1 MEQGGVLWGVEGTTV
16 GSLATG
22 SIANSSVFS
31 TFTTTPL
38 HFGINQVVK
47 MTIDS
52 SGNVGIGTTSP
63 TTTGGSAGGS
73 ITLNSN
79 SATSSAGVIIMA
91 NAASKSYVY
100 WNSTYGM
107 LLQNQNADKWTFYN
121 GSGEAA
127 NISATGAYSQV
138 SDGRLKHSVTTID
151 SDMLDRVLEL
161 RPVTYI
167 FNSDEE
173 NTLQIGFIAQEVQ
186 ALFPDLVS
194 VGVDQNHTLSLNYT
208 GLIPYVVKGM
218 QEMDITIQALPQ
230 FEDDG
235 SLAAKIADFLRGIAE
250 RGEAMVDSVK
260 TKDVDTENIQTDTL
274 CVGAVCV
281 SEDAFLQ
288 MVQNAGADSS
298 SSGGGTP
305 DPAPE
310 EEPPAEDLPAPD
322 EGGPAGPLTEE
333 PPAEEL
339 APEPEPDP
347 LPEPNP
353 EPQAPAE

>member
-79 SATSSAGVIIMA
+79 SATSSAGVIVMA
-91 NAASKSYVY
+91 NAAAKSYVY

-127 NISATGAYSQV
+127 NISAVGAYSQV
-138 SDGRLKHSVTTID
+138 SDGRLKHSVTNLDDTI
-151 SDMLDRVLEL
+151 LDRVLEL

-167 FNSDEE
+167 FNNDDE

-186 ALFPDLVS
+186 ALFPELVS
-194 VGVDQNHTLSLNYT
+194 VGADENHTLSLNYT

-218 QEMDITIQALPQ
+218 QEMDITIQALPE

-235 SLAAKIADFLRGIAE
+235 SMAQKVADFLRGIAE
-250 RGEAMVDSVK
+250 RGEAIVDSIK
-260 TKDVDTENIQTDTL
+260 TNNVDTENIQTDTL
-274 CVGAVCV
+274 CVGEVCV

-305 DPAPE
+305 DPVPE
-310 EEPPAEDLPAPD
+310 ETPPV
-322 EGGPAGPLTEE
+322 EE
-333 PPAEEL
+333 PPAEEPSPT
-339 APEPEPDP
+339 PEPEPDP
-347 LPEPNP
+347 LPESNP
-353 EPQAPAE
+353 EPLAPAE